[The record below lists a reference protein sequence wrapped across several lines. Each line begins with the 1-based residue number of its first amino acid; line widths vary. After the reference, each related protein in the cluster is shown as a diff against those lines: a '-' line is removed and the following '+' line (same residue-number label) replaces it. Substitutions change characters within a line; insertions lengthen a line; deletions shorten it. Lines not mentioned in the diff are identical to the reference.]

1 MSIRVGLSGLE
12 VAGSRLRGRQ
22 SRGARGVDV
31 RVGSAKD
38 PENTSRHLAQLL
50 DGLPVTGR
58 RLDVAGISTPVLE
71 GGAGAPLIL
80 LHGIGGFAEEWACA
94 VPKLVSS
101 HRVVVPDLPGLG
113 RSRLGNATLDA
124 TSLVEWLRVLIDKT
138 CDEPPALVGHS
149 LGGGIAARFAIAHP
163 DKIRCLV
170 LEDSSSLGRFRPA
183 PGLVLGIVRFGARPT
198 KANHKR
204 FLRQVLFDPDQAAA
218 EWGDRWSASEDYDIE
233 LAGDKAVGKASG
245 QLVRRIAARKIPHDQ
260 LGSIPVPVTLIWGTG
275 DRLMRFAI
283 GERAAQAFGWPLNP
297 IEECGHGPHIER
309 PGAFIEAL
317 EKAIAPR
324 EIGA

>member
-1 MSIRVGLSGLE
+1 
-12 VAGSRLRGRQ
+12 
-22 SRGARGVDV
+22 
-31 RVGSAKD
+31 VGSAKG
-38 PENTSRHLAQLL
+38 PENTSRHRTELL
-50 DGLPVTGR
+50 DGLPVTDR

-71 GGAGAPLIL
+71 GGAGAPIIL
-80 LHGIGGFAEEWACA
+80 LHGIGGFAEEWACV

-124 TSLVEWLRVLIDKT
+124 TSVVEWLRALIDMT

-163 DKIRCLV
+163 HKIRCVV

-183 PGLVLGIVRFGARPT
+183 PGLVLAIVRFGARPT
-198 KANHKR
+198 RANHDR
-204 FLRQVLFDPDQAAA
+204 FLREVLFDPDQAAA
-218 EWGDRWSASEDYDIE
+218 EWGNRWSASVDYDIE
-233 LAGDKAVGKASG
+233 LASDKAVSKATG
-245 QLVRRIAARKIPHDQ
+245 QLVRRIAARKIPQDQ
-260 LGSIPVPVTLIWGTG
+260 LGSITVPVALIWGTG
-275 DRLMRFAI
+275 DRLMRFPIA
-283 GERAAQAFGWPLNP
+283 ERVAEAFDWPLTP
-297 IEECGHGPHIER
+297 IEGCGHGPHIER